1 MGLTMVL
8 QQKMTPS
15 ADAQQSRM
23 MMFMSIFF
31 IWIFYA
37 MPSALTLYMTV
48 NQLLSILQTY
58 MGKRAEKAKTPKAA

>member
-1 MGLTMVL
+1 
-8 QQKMTPS
+8 
-15 ADAQQSRM
+15 
-23 MMFMSIFF
+23 MSIFF

-58 MGKRAEKAKTPKAA
+58 MGKRAEKAKAA